1 MTEPTVGMTVSG
13 GHIQGIAG
21 AGTVLIENYNIYN
34 RAAEEPAIP
43 APAAADTEP
52 IPPCPY
58 PGLAYFGPDDADRF
72 FGRDAAIARL
82 AGAIGRQ
89 SFTALVG
96 ASGSGKSSVVLA
108 GLAPRLHGDRD
119 GNWRFSHFRI
129 GTELES
135 NPFLALARAVGPLYV
150 TSQSD
155 VERLRN
161 SKLLAASLAAGELTL
176 RDVFADCRSRNKGR
190 RILLIADQFEEAFTL
205 IGDDAMRNRFIDVLL
220 AGFPDPAIGTV
231 PDICLILT
239 MRADFYGSALRHR
252 PLADALQ
259 NHVENLGPMNR
270 EELQTAVVNP
280 AQRAG
285 VAFEPGMVETLL
297 DAVQSTRGGLPLLQ
311 FALREMWGRQ
321 QRKTI
326 TRKSYD
332 EIGGV
337 EGALAQR
344 AGTIYDALTANGKDM
359 HAAML
364 FRRLFMRLVTFGEG
378 AEDTRRVVGRAELTQ
393 EEWSLVQR
401 LANEDNRLIVT
412 GALGPGRETAEVV
425 HEALIRNWPNLV
437 EWVNHDRE
445 FQSWR
450 QQLRPRV
457 DEWRNSPADEG
468 TPLRGG
474 PLVVA
479 EDWLARRPDEFS
491 EEERTFVAASLKLR
505 DTEREREKGAQARER
520 RTARLQLSLFA
531 VVGCVVVG
539 LFGWLEQYWLL
550 ERWNW
555 FMVVRPYMMAQ
566 VRPHV
571 LTAEHER
578 ALKRMDSF
586 RECAKDCPEMIVVPP
601 GEFVMGWPGAETSR
615 GFVIGP
621 QHQVTIAKPFAVG
634 KFDVSSDEWAAC
646 VKIGGCSQISYVGMG
661 NRPVIYVSWNDAQQY
676 VAWLSKM
683 TGQHYRLLSEAEWE
697 YAARAGGDTS
707 PVDSFKPNAYGLHDM
722 VGNVLQWVEDC
733 SHDNYNGAPTD
744 GSAWTAGDCS
754 IRHLRGATSID
765 IPRQAGAA
773 NRNRNSPGLRAV
785 DVGFRV
791 GRTLTR

>member
-1 MTEPTVGMTVSG
+1 MTEPTVGVTVSG

-21 AGTVLIENYNIYN
+21 AGSVVIENFTIYN
-34 RAAEEPAIP
+34 RAAEEPA
-43 APAAADTEP
+43 ATAAATEP
-52 IPPCPY
+52 IAPCPY

-72 FGRDAAIARL
+72 FGRDAAITRL
-82 AGAIGRQ
+82 AGAVGRQ

-108 GLAPRLHGDRD
+108 GLAPRLHGDRA

-129 GTELES
+129 GTELDRD
-135 NPFLALARAVGPLYV
+135 PFLALARAVAPLYV
-150 TSQSD
+150 ASQSD

-161 SKLLAASLAAGELTL
+161 TKLLATSLAGGELTL

-205 IGDDAMRNRFIDVLL
+205 VADDAVRNRFIDVLL
-220 AGFPDPAIGTV
+220 AGFPDPATGGV
-231 PDICLILT
+231 ADICLILT

-270 EELQTAVVNP
+270 EELQAAIVSP
-280 AQRAG
+280 ARHAG

-364 FRRLFMRLVTFGEG
+364 FRRLFMRLVTFGES
-378 AEDTRRVVGRAELTQ
+378 AEDTRRVVGRAELDQ
-393 EEWSLVQR
+393 EEWSLAQR

-425 HEALIRNWPNLV
+425 HEALIRNWPNLI
-437 EWVNHDRE
+437 EWVNRDRE

-457 DEWRNSPADEG
+457 DEWRNSPVDEG
-468 TPLRGG
+468 TLLRGG

-479 EDWLARRPDEFS
+479 EDWLSRRPDEFS
-491 EEERTFVAASLKLR
+491 EEERTFVAASIKFR
-505 DTEREREKGAQARER
+505 DTERDREKEAQARERARLHEIAAGQR
-520 RTARLQLSLFA
+520 RTARLQRYLFA
-531 VVGCVVVG
+531 ALGCVVVG
-539 LFGWLEQYWLL
+539 LVGWLNEAYLR

-555 FMVVRPYMMAQ
+555 FMVMR
-566 VRPHV
+566 
-571 LTAEHER
+571 
-578 ALKRMDSF
+578 
-586 RECAKDCPEMIVVPP
+586 
-601 GEFVMGWPGAETSR
+601 
-615 GFVIGP
+615 
-621 QHQVTIAKPFAVG
+621 
-634 KFDVSSDEWAAC
+634 
-646 VKIGGCSQISYVGMG
+646 
-661 NRPVIYVSWNDAQQY
+661 
-676 VAWLSKM
+676 
-683 TGQHYRLLSEAEWE
+683 
-697 YAARAGGDTS
+697 
-707 PVDSFKPNAYGLHDM
+707 
-722 VGNVLQWVEDC
+722 
-733 SHDNYNGAPTD
+733 
-744 GSAWTAGDCS
+744 
-754 IRHLRGATSID
+754 D
-765 IPRQAGAA
+765 IAGAA
-773 NRNRNSPGLRAV
+773 LCAC
-785 DVGFRV
+785 
-791 GRTLTR
+791 GRCATLAKAAGKFP